1 MPTVTINIA
10 GHETPLADGTKS
22 SVGHM
27 WYSLTDS
34 NGNKTSYGF
43 SPDRE
48 HGSQPFAPGAVN
60 AHGQDDSYYMS
71 REYSKTINITQ
82 AQYDAMKNFG
92 DKPQDSGF
100 STYYNGLSNS
110 CIDFTWKALEKAG
123 LNPSGFQGDIWPT
136 HNIDDVKNIVNKSF
150 GVDPQ
155 LAITLGLI
163 NARILR
169 DASYMSIDDIIT
181 DLQNQFNQAQTITS
195 PIILDLD
202 GNGVDTISK
211 SAGIHFDLD
220 GNKFA
225 ETTGWVGKNDGLLV
239 LDKNGNGKIDNGT
252 ELFGNNTLLKNGT
265 KAANGFVAL
274 AELDN
279 NKDGKID
286 ASDTAYNQLRVW
298 KDSNSNGLADTGELL
313 TLTQAGV
320 KSLNTGYTN
329 QTQTDAQGNQHLQV
343 GNYTRTDGST
353 RAMNDVW
360 FATDNARTIDQDI
373 VTVNATI
380 AALPELQGF
389 GNVRSLQQAI
399 ARDTSGKLQ
408 TLVTQFSSTT
418 DTTARH
424 TLLDQILLSWTGAD
438 QYAVKSRGDYATDGR
453 KIYAIEAFLGQRFV
467 QGSGTNQGL
476 NDPGPFAAAAL
487 QNIYDKLH
495 QVMYAKLM
503 AQTQFKSLYNSINL
517 SWNSTTNQFDI
528 DVSATVTALQT
539 KYTADA
545 TAGAALILDFGNNL
559 KTTGDFG
566 QQVLATLQKQ
576 GNIAGQGFAF
586 SLATMGYNT
595 INGTANNDTLN
606 GINGKDNWLVG
617 NGGNDNISGGNG
629 NDIIDRWCRK

>member
-1 MPTVTINIA
+1 LKIEENKMGVSGKLEAGAIIITFVDSGISLVNDSSPINILSNTGQLITAYFSKIPGATIAVAPAAAVLTVGKILTDASNGQTISAGDILSVTGNAIAVIGAVGVLAGSATVTVPAAALGFALGGLGALTNTEY
-10 GHETPLADGTKS
+10 GS
-22 SVGHM
+22 S
-27 WYSLTDS
+27 
-34 NGNKTSYGF
+34 
-43 SPDRE
+43 
-48 HGSQPFAPGAVN
+48 Q
-60 AHGQDDSYYMS
+60 
-71 REYSKTINITQ
+71 
-82 AQYDAMKNFG
+82 
-92 DKPQDSGF
+92 
-100 STYYNGLSNS
+100 
-110 CIDFTWKALEKAG
+110 LEKIRNFILDMGNPG
-123 LNPSGFQGDIWPT
+123 LPNLGG
-136 HNIDDVKNIVNKSF
+136 NY
-150 GVDPQ
+150 DP
-155 LAITLGLI
+155 LGNFI
-163 NARILR
+163 G
-169 DASYMSIDDIIT
+169 
-181 DLQNQFNQAQTITS
+181 DLQTSFNQAQTITS

-389 GNVRSLQQAI
+389 GNVRSLQQAM
-399 ARDTSGKLQ
+399 ARDTSGREHK
-408 TLVTQFSSTT
+408 
-418 DTTARH
+418 
-424 TLLDQILLSWTGAD
+424 
-438 QYAVKSRGDYATDGR
+438 
-453 KIYAIEAFLGQRFV
+453 
-467 QGSGTNQGL
+467 
-476 NDPGPFAAAAL
+476 
-487 QNIYDKLH
+487 
-495 QVMYAKLM
+495 
-503 AQTQFKSLYNSINL
+503 
-517 SWNSTTNQFDI
+517 
-528 DVSATVTALQT
+528 
-539 KYTADA
+539 
-545 TAGAALILDFGNNL
+545 
-559 KTTGDFG
+559 
-566 QQVLATLQKQ
+566 
-576 GNIAGQGFAF
+576 
-586 SLATMGYNT
+586 
-595 INGTANNDTLN
+595 
-606 GINGKDNWLVG
+606 
-617 NGGNDNISGGNG
+617 
-629 NDIIDRWCRK
+629 